1 MKKTYIKPELEIE
14 EILTA
19 QSILV
24 GSIEIG
30 GEDTD
35 PDEFEVKEQ
44 RGGRDVS
51 NVWDDDWSK

>member
-14 EILTA
+14 EILIA

-35 PDEFEVKEQ
+35 PGEFEVKEQ
-44 RGGRDVS
+44 RRDVG
-51 NVWDDDWSK
+51 NVWDNDWSK